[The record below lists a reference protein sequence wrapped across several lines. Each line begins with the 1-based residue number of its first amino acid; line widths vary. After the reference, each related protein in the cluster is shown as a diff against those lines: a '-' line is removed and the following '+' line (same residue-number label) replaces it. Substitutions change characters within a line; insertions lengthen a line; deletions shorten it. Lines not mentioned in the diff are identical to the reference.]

1 MSVTLIQIEVRNGD
15 INRALKLFKKRVE
28 DSGHIQELRR
38 RKEYKKPSTIKREK
52 RDKVLYRLQRERTLE
67 QDKENGRHPKKKTNQ
82 LVFFVFTIILV
93 YIVGRFYYCRF
104 ITYLQ
109 FMYCRYNTHC
119 FHPLYLWIQ
128 GVFLYLWKSYNPTRY
143 I

>member
-67 QDKENGRHPKKKTNQ
+67 QDKENGRHPKKKTN
-82 LVFFVFTIILV
+82 
-93 YIVGRFYYCRF
+93 
-104 ITYLQ
+104 
-109 FMYCRYNTHC
+109 
-119 FHPLYLWIQ
+119 
-128 GVFLYLWKSYNPTRY
+128 
-143 I
+143 

>member
-15 INRALKLFKKRVE
+15 INKALKLFKKRVE

-67 QDKENGRHPKKKTNQ
+67 QDKENGRHPKKKTN
-82 LVFFVFTIILV
+82 
-93 YIVGRFYYCRF
+93 
-104 ITYLQ
+104 
-109 FMYCRYNTHC
+109 
-119 FHPLYLWIQ
+119 
-128 GVFLYLWKSYNPTRY
+128 
-143 I
+143 

>member
-38 RKEYKKPSTIKREK
+38 RKEFKKPSTIKREK

-67 QDKENGRHPKKKTNQ
+67 QDKENGRHPKKKTN
-82 LVFFVFTIILV
+82 
-93 YIVGRFYYCRF
+93 
-104 ITYLQ
+104 
-109 FMYCRYNTHC
+109 
-119 FHPLYLWIQ
+119 
-128 GVFLYLWKSYNPTRY
+128 
-143 I
+143 